1 MKRAEACARQ
11 LQAGFESHT
20 GPTYIPDSGIHRPK
34 GKPRTSRTINAGKPK
49 KSRVMNGGK
58 LLRNVIHSG
67 NTLLLCKR
75 QLAMALRSVRKRS
88 VRLPPEPDKE
98 VEVEP
103 EDRLSDRRALNRRQ
117 SRKTSLNN
125 QGDDKTFQVVFCMP
139 AIKTCYGCHQPFR
152 RKYGQEPT
160 NIVLKVMCHRPYTNV
175 LGRRATSWHRQAA

>member
-1 MKRAEACARQ
+1 MLDAAIDDVALAIRQKHDLRGFCEGKRTGGNGIHVNRKRAKQHVADMKRAEACARQ

-20 GPTYIPDSGIHRPK
+20 GPTYIPNSGIHRPK
-34 GKPRTSRTINAGKPK
+34 GKPKTSRTINAGKPK

-103 EDRLSDRRALNRRQ
+103 EDRLSDRRALNCR
-117 SRKTSLNN
+117 
-125 QGDDKTFQVVFCMP
+125 
-139 AIKTCYGCHQPFR
+139 
-152 RKYGQEPT
+152 
-160 NIVLKVMCHRPYTNV
+160 
-175 LGRRATSWHRQAA
+175 